1 MENIMTT
8 VPRQTRHEESCIL
21 LDSGAYSCENN
32 TVRYEYYQY
41 YDIVLYRSTPISK
54 LEYRLAS

>member
-8 VPRQTRHEESCIL
+8 VPRQTRHEESFIL
-21 LDSGAYSCENN
+21 PDSGAYSCENN
-32 TVRYEYYQY
+32 SAYEYYRY

-54 LEYRLAS
+54 LEYHLAS